1 MASPKRLDAR
11 VTGRVQGVGFR
22 HFVKTTARPLGL
34 TGWVR
39 NEADGSVTVCAEG
52 PPDALDRLDAALREG
67 PRGADVERV
76 EASRSDAEG
85 AFERFEVR
93 FP

>member
-1 MASPKRLDAR
+1 MSHADRLDAR

-22 HFVKTTARPLGL
+22 HFVKTTARALGL
-34 TGWVR
+34 IGWVQ

-52 PPDALDRLDAALREG
+52 PPDALDRLESALRDG
-67 PRGADVERV
+67 PSGARVEAV

-85 AFERFEVR
+85 AFNRFEVR